1 MAFQT
6 KQDHVAEILRER
18 IIAGIYARG
27 DKLKQADI
35 AAELGVSIT
44 PVREALQMLDAE
56 GYVQGLA
63 HKGAL
68 VPELVPERE
77 EEIYELRLKLEK
89 DLTLHAIRN
98 MSSADIK
105 QIQSIQKQ
113 INDAIKR
120 KDLNAVRTE
129 NYRFHF
135 KLYECSQRPQ
145 TLKFVRVLWA
155 QYPFTSQDKM
165 ASRHERM
172 RMEHEHFLDELVAG
186 NETAAVTAMLDHIKG
201 GWKQLHAKNA

>member
-18 IIAGIYARG
+18 IIAGIYERG

-68 VPELVPERE
+68 VPHLVHERE
-77 EEIYELRLKLEK
+77 EEIYDLRLKLEK
-89 DLTLHAIRN
+89 DLTLYAIRN
-98 MSSADIK
+98 MTTADIK
-105 QIQSIQKQ
+105 QIQSIQKL
-113 INDAIKR
+113 INDAIRR
-120 KDLNAVRTE
+120 KDIKAIRTE

-135 KLYECSQRPQ
+135 KLYEYAQRPQ

-155 QYPFTSQDKM
+155 QYPFTAQDKK
-165 ASRHERM
+165 ASRPERM
-172 RMEHEHFLDELVAG
+172 RIEHEQFLDELVAG
-186 NETAAVTAMLDHIKG
+186 NESAAVTAMLDHIKG
-201 GWKQLHAKNA
+201 GWKQLSGKNV

>member
-44 PVREALQMLDAE
+44 PVREALQMLEAE

-63 HKGAL
+63 HKGVL
-68 VPELVPERE
+68 VPELVAERQQ
-77 EEIYELRLKLEK
+77 EIFDLRLNLEQE
-89 DLTLHAIRN
+89 LTLHAIRN
-98 MSSADIK
+98 MAKTDLK
-105 QIQSIQKQ
+105 LIQSIQKQ
-113 INDAIKR
+113 LNEAIKNQ
-120 KDLNAVRTE
+120 DINAVRTE

-135 KLYECSQRPQ
+135 KLYELAQRPQ

-155 QYPFTSQDKM
+155 QYPFTRQDKTS
-165 ASRHERM
+165 SRPDTM
-172 RMEHEHFLDELVAG
+172 RKEHEHFLEQLAAG
-186 NETAAVTAMLDHIKG
+186 NEAGAVQAMLDHIKS
-201 GWKQLHAKNA
+201 GWKQLHLDQ

>member
-44 PVREALQMLDAE
+44 PVREALQMLEAE

-63 HKGAL
+63 HKGVL
-68 VPELVPERE
+68 VPELVAERQQ
-77 EEIYELRLKLEK
+77 EIFDLRLNLEQE
-89 DLTLHAIRN
+89 LTLHAIRN
-98 MSSADIK
+98 MAKTDLK
-105 QIQSIQKQ
+105 LIQSIQKQ
-113 INDAIKR
+113 LNEAIR
-120 KDLNAVRTE
+120 NQDINAVRTE

-135 KLYECSQRPQ
+135 KLYELAQRPQ

-155 QYPFTSQDKM
+155 QYPFTRQDKTS
-165 ASRHERM
+165 SRPDTM
-172 RMEHEHFLDELVAG
+172 RNEHEHFLEQLAAG
-186 NETAAVTAMLDHIKG
+186 NEAGAVQAMLDHIQS
-201 GWKQLHAKNA
+201 GWKQLHLDQ

>member
-44 PVREALQMLDAE
+44 PVREALQMLEAE

-63 HKGAL
+63 HKGVL
-68 VPELVPERE
+68 VPELVAERQQ
-77 EEIYELRLKLEK
+77 EIFDLRLNLEQE
-89 DLTLHAIRN
+89 LTLHAIRN
-98 MSSADIK
+98 MAKTDLK
-105 QIQSIQKQ
+105 LIQSIQKQ
-113 INDAIKR
+113 LNEAIR
-120 KDLNAVRTE
+120 NQDINAVRTE

-135 KLYECSQRPQ
+135 KLYELAQRPQ

-155 QYPFTSQDKM
+155 QYPFTRQDKTS
-165 ASRHERM
+165 SRPDTM
-172 RMEHEHFLDELVAG
+172 RKEHEHFLEQLAAG
-186 NETAAVTAMLDHIKG
+186 NEAGAVQAMLDHIQS
-201 GWKQLHAKNA
+201 GWKQLHLDQ

>member
-44 PVREALQMLDAE
+44 PVREALQMLEAE

-63 HKGAL
+63 HKGVL
-68 VPELVPERE
+68 VPELVAERE
-77 EEIYELRLKLEK
+77 QEIYDLRLELERE
-89 DLTLHAIRN
+89 LTLHAIRN
-98 MSSADIK
+98 MGKADLK
-105 QIQSIQKQ
+105 AIQTIQKQ
-113 INDAIKR
+113 LNEAIKS
-120 KDLNAVRTE
+120 KNINAVRTE

-135 KLYECSQRPQ
+135 KLYDLAQRPQ

-155 QYPFTSQDKM
+155 QYPFTSQDKNS
-165 ASRHERM
+165 SRPERM
-172 RMEHEHFLDELVAG
+172 RMEHEHFLDQLAAG
-186 NETAAVTAMLDHIKG
+186 NEAGAVEAMLDHIRN
-201 GWKQLHAKNA
+201 GWQQLHISQ

>member
-44 PVREALQMLDAE
+44 PVREALQMLEAE

-63 HKGAL
+63 HKGVL
-68 VPELVPERE
+68 VPELVAERQQ
-77 EEIYELRLKLEK
+77 EIFDLRLNLEQE
-89 DLTLHAIRN
+89 LTLHAIRN
-98 MSSADIK
+98 MAKTDLK
-105 QIQSIQKQ
+105 LIQSIQKQ
-113 INDAIKR
+113 LNEAIR
-120 KDLNAVRTE
+120 NQDINAVRTE

-135 KLYECSQRPQ
+135 KLYELAQRPQ

-155 QYPFTSQDKM
+155 QYPFTRQDKTS
-165 ASRHERM
+165 SRPDTM
-172 RMEHEHFLDELVAG
+172 RKEHEHFLEQLAAG
-186 NETAAVTAMLDHIKG
+186 NEAGAVQAMLDHIKS
-201 GWKQLHAKNA
+201 GWKQLHLDQ

>member
-44 PVREALQMLDAE
+44 PVREALQMLEAE

-63 HKGAL
+63 HKGVL
-68 VPELVPERE
+68 VPELVAERQQ
-77 EEIYELRLKLEK
+77 EIFDLRLNLEQE
-89 DLTLHAIRN
+89 LTLHAIRN
-98 MSSADIK
+98 MAKTDLK
-105 QIQSIQKQ
+105 LIQSIQKQ
-113 INDAIKR
+113 LNEAIQH
-120 KDLNAVRTE
+120 KDINAVRTE

-135 KLYECSQRPQ
+135 KLYELAQRPQ

-155 QYPFTSQDKM
+155 QYPFTRQDKTS
-165 ASRHERM
+165 SRPDTM
-172 RMEHEHFLDELVAG
+172 RKEHEHFLDQLAAG
-186 NETAAVTAMLDHIKG
+186 NEAGAVQAMLDHIKS
-201 GWKQLHAKNA
+201 GWQQLHLDQ

>member
-44 PVREALQMLDAE
+44 PVREALQMLEAE

-63 HKGAL
+63 HKGVL
-68 VPELVPERE
+68 VPELVAERQQ
-77 EEIYELRLKLEK
+77 EIFDLRLGLEQE
-89 DLTLHAIRN
+89 LTLHAIRN
-98 MSSADIK
+98 MAKTDLK
-105 QIQSIQKQ
+105 LIQSIQKQ
-113 INDAIKR
+113 LNEAIQH
-120 KDLNAVRTE
+120 KDINAVRTE

-135 KLYECSQRPQ
+135 KLYELAQRPQ

-155 QYPFTSQDKM
+155 QYPFTRQDKTS
-165 ASRHERM
+165 SRPDTM
-172 RMEHEHFLDELVAG
+172 RKEHEHFLDQLAAG
-186 NETAAVTAMLDHIKG
+186 NEAGAVQAMLDHIKS
-201 GWKQLHAKNA
+201 GWQQLHLDQ

>member
-6 KQDHVAEILRER
+6 KQDPVAEILRER

-44 PVREALQMLDAE
+44 PVREALQMLEAE

-63 HKGAL
+63 HKGVL
-68 VPELVPERE
+68 VPELVAERQQ
-77 EEIYELRLKLEK
+77 EIFDLRLNLEQE
-89 DLTLHAIRN
+89 LTLHAIRN
-98 MSSADIK
+98 MAKTDLK
-105 QIQSIQKQ
+105 LIQSIQKQ
-113 INDAIKR
+113 LNEAIR
-120 KDLNAVRTE
+120 NQDINAVRTE

-135 KLYECSQRPQ
+135 KLYELAQRPQ

-155 QYPFTSQDKM
+155 QYPFTRQDKTS
-165 ASRHERM
+165 SRPDTM
-172 RMEHEHFLDELVAG
+172 RKEHEHFLEQLAAG
-186 NETAAVTAMLDHIKG
+186 NEAGAVQAMLDHIQS
-201 GWKQLHAKNA
+201 GWKQLHLDQ

>member
-44 PVREALQMLDAE
+44 PVREALQMLEAE

-63 HKGAL
+63 HKGVL
-68 VPELVPERE
+68 VPELVAERQQ
-77 EEIYELRLKLEK
+77 EIFDLRLNLEQE
-89 DLTLHAIRN
+89 LTLHAIRN
-98 MSSADIK
+98 MAKTDLK
-105 QIQSIQKQ
+105 LIQSIQKQ
-113 INDAIKR
+113 LNEAIKNQ
-120 KDLNAVRTE
+120 DINAVRTE

-135 KLYECSQRPQ
+135 KLYELAQRPQ

-155 QYPFTSQDKM
+155 QYPFTSQDKTS
-165 ASRHERM
+165 SRPDTM
-172 RMEHEHFLDELVAG
+172 RKEHEYFLDQLASG
-186 NETAAVTAMLDHIKG
+186 NEAGAVQAMLDHIKS
-201 GWKQLHAKNA
+201 GWKQLHLEQ

>member
-44 PVREALQMLDAE
+44 PVREALQMLEAE

-63 HKGAL
+63 HKGVL
-68 VPELVPERE
+68 VPELLAERQQ
-77 EEIYELRLKLEK
+77 EIFDLRLNLEQE
-89 DLTLHAIRN
+89 LTLHAIRN
-98 MSSADIK
+98 MAKTDLK
-105 QIQSIQKQ
+105 LIQSIQKQ
-113 INDAIKR
+113 LNEAIR
-120 KDLNAVRTE
+120 NQDINAVRTE

-135 KLYECSQRPQ
+135 KLYELAQRPQ

-155 QYPFTSQDKM
+155 QYPFTRQDKTS
-165 ASRHERM
+165 SRPDTM
-172 RMEHEHFLDELVAG
+172 RKEHEHFLEQLAAG
-186 NETAAVTAMLDHIKG
+186 NEAGAVQAMLDHIQS
-201 GWKQLHAKNA
+201 GWKQLHLDQ